1 MRENETI
8 DEMYARLTTIVN
20 EMRSLGKAYSTHERI
35 RKILRRVSSMWRP
48 MVTTIT
54 KAKDLKSTNLQLV
67 GEIIFTKLLVGCGN

>member
-20 EMRSLGKAYSTHERI
+20 EMRSLGKAYSTRERI